1 VASVEQAPSD
11 VAGKP
16 DSGPV
21 VLPGR
26 RGLGA
31 PFWRLWCAAGIS
43 GSGDGLVTVAVPLL
57 TVALTRNPL
66 IIAGAT
72 AANRAAAAIAALPA
86 GLIADRVDRRRLM
99 VGCNLVAGVAL
110 MALVVAMSLGS
121 ADLVMAYLVAIIL
134 EPCYVTF
141 TLAMQASVPALTPYP
156 DQLGVANGRLI
167 AVEGA
172 GQQFIGPGSGGYLF
186 ALARRLP
193 FLADGISFF
202 ISAFLVS
209 SSFPRAR
216 REGLHAKPS
225 DRYVADLRDPPAVS
239 YVADLRDSS
248 SLRSDADARS
258 SAPGSSGTSTSTGAS
273 MGTGAGMGTG
283 TGGGLGAAGTGP
295 GTGTG
300 AGATG
305 AGATGA
311 GATGAG
317 ATGAGATGAGAT
329 GAGATGA
336 GATGAGAGTGTGP
349 YQSAARPPGVEAYQP
364 VAGPSGASGYQAASG
379 TPGASARLPGSADE
393 FDLGTAAGRDDLA
406 KARGQHTSGWVAA
419 FLEGLRV
426 FRKEPSL
433 KMLAATVSA
442 LAFCQFMVI
451 GVLVVY
457 GTRTLHLSSTRYG
470 LFLAAAS
477 IVGVVGAF
485 SAGTLQRRFGGGRLI
500 VWGSAAAAISYMGLS
515 FTRSAVLAVFVLGL
529 QDFGVAVAN
538 VASVTA
544 RQQLV
549 PRSLLGRVSS
559 VHRLAVLGAAPFGA
573 VVGGLVASAFNA
585 PDAMLA
591 AGLILGVAL
600 AILSAPLLRS
610 LAASARRNA
619 ANVAAPTA
627 QPAGS

>member
-1 VASVEQAPSD
+1 
-11 VAGKP
+11 
-16 DSGPV
+16 
-21 VLPGR
+21 
-26 RGLGA
+26 LGA
-31 PFWRLWCAAGIS
+31 PFWRLWCATGIS
-43 GSGDGLVTVAVPLL
+43 GSGDGLVTVAIPLL

-99 VGCNLVAGVAL
+99 VGCNLVAGAAL
-110 MALVVAMSLGS
+110 MSLVVAMSLGS
-121 ADLVMAYLVAIIL
+121 ADLVMAYVVAIIL
-134 EPCYVTF
+134 APCDVTF
-141 TLAMQASVPALTPYP
+141 TLAMQASVPVLTPYP
-156 DQLGVANGRLI
+156 DQLGAANGRLM

-209 SSFPRAR
+209 TSLPRAR
-216 REGLHAKPS
+216 RQGLHARRSGPYVA
-225 DRYVADLRDPPAVS
+225 DLRDPAVGPYVADLRDPPAGA
-239 YVADLRDSS
+239 YVADLRDGHSGPADAGS
-248 SLRSDADARS
+248 HPDADPYPA
-258 SAPGSSGTSTSTGAS
+258 APA
-273 MGTGAGMGTG
+273 
-283 TGGGLGAAGTGP
+283 
-295 GTGTG
+295 
-300 AGATG
+300 
-305 AGATGA
+305 
-311 GATGAG
+311 
-317 ATGAGATGAGAT
+317 
-329 GAGATGA
+329 
-336 GATGAGAGTGTGP
+336 
-349 YQSAARPPGVEAYQP
+349 
-364 VAGPSGASGYQAASG
+364 PSGASTYQAVPGPSSADPNPTAPAPSG
-379 TPGASARLPGSADE
+379 AGASARLPGSADDFE
-393 FDLGTAAGRDDLA
+393 LGTAAGRDDLV
-406 KARGQHTSGWVAA
+406 KARGQHRSGWVSA

-426 FRKEPSL
+426 FRREPSL

-442 LAFCQFMVI
+442 VAFSQFMVI

-470 LFLAAAS
+470 LFLAVAS
-477 IVGVVGAF
+477 LVGVLGAF
-485 SAGTLQRRFGGGRLI
+485 SAGALQRRFGGGRLI
-500 VWGSAAAAISYMGLS
+500 VWGAAAAALSYIGLS

-544 RQQLV
+544 RQRLV

-573 VVGGLVASAFNA
+573 VVGGFVASVSNA

-591 AGLILGVAL
+591 AGVILGLAL

-610 LAASARRNA
+610 LAASARRDA
-619 ANVAAPTA
+619 AASPAPTT

>member
-1 VASVEQAPSD
+1 VASVEQAPSH

-31 PFWRLWCAAGIS
+31 PFWRLWCATGIS
-43 GSGDGLVTVAVPLL
+43 GSGDGLVTVAIPLL

-99 VGCNLVAGVAL
+99 VGCNLVAGAAL
-110 MALVVAMSLGS
+110 MTLVVAMSLGS

-134 EPCYVTF
+134 APCDVTF
-141 TLAMQASVPALTPYP
+141 TLAMQASVPALTSFP
-156 DQLGVANGRLI
+156 DQLGVANGRLM

-193 FLADGISFF
+193 FFADGISFF
-202 ISAFLVS
+202 ISAFLVGS
-209 SSFPRAR
+209 SLPRAR

-225 DRYVADLRDPPAVS
+225 GRYVADLRDPPAS
-239 YVADLRDSS
+239 FYVADLRDGSS
-248 SLRSDADARS
+248 GPSVADAHPP
-258 SAPGSSGTSTSTGAS
+258 APGSSG
-273 MGTGAGMGTG
+273 
-283 TGGGLGAAGTGP
+283 
-295 GTGTG
+295 
-300 AGATG
+300 AGA
-305 AGATGA
+305 
-311 GATGAG
+311 
-317 ATGAGATGAGAT
+317 
-329 GAGATGA
+329 
-336 GATGAGAGTGTGP
+336 
-349 YQSAARPPGVEAYQP
+349 E
-364 VAGPSGASGYQAASG
+364 QAASG
-379 TPGASARLPGSADE
+379 APAPSARLPGSADD

-406 KARGQHTSGWVAA
+406 RARGRHKSGWVAS

-426 FRKEPSL
+426 FRREPSL

-470 LFLAAAS
+470 LFLAVAS
-477 IVGVVGAF
+477 LVGVVGAF
-485 SAGTLQRRFGGGRLI
+485 SAGALQRRFGAGRLI
-500 VWGSAAAAISYMGLS
+500 VWGSAAATISYIGLS

-544 RQQLV
+544 RQRLV
-549 PRSLLGRVSS
+549 PRNLLGRVSS

-573 VVGGLVASAFNA
+573 VVGGLVASASNA

-591 AGLILGVAL
+591 AGLVLGVAL

-610 LAASARRNA
+610 LAASARRDA
-619 ANVAAPTA
+619 SDSPVPTA